1 MSPEFTNGGGLLGTR
16 LTLYVAGADRS
27 ADLVSKVTEEART
40 LGDRVQLSVVDVLD
54 DPARAEQDAVLAT
67 PMIVRWAPAPVRRI
81 TGDIVD
87 LTVLVPAESESDHTE
102 HVAPDPDQ
110 ANQPAEAQANAILSR
125 AAHELR
131 TPLVVI
137 RGFAQTLVDSLTRLD
152 QQSAYKCAEAI
163 VRGSTQLQSVLDTM
177 LVLNSVERD
186 GVRLNLTDV
195 PLGELVQESVRDL
208 RAVAA
213 KHKVSVD
220 VLDNVGVH
228 ADPGKVRQIVSN
240 LLTNAFKFSPPDST
254 VRVVVR
260 ATKECA
266 CVAVDDEG
274 PGIPQDQLE
283 KVFDQYERLGRT
295 EKGMGLGLYISRR
308 LAEAHEGSLNASS
321 SEFGGARFELTLP
334 RTTSTG

>member
-1 MSPEFTNGGGLLGTR
+1 MRAEQSNGGRSDITE
-16 LTLYVAGADRS
+16 LTLYIAGARRS
-27 ADLVSKVTEEART
+27 ADLVTRVTEEARS
-40 LGDRVQLSVVDVLD
+40 LGDAVRLSVVDVLD

-81 TGDIVD
+81 TGDVVD
-87 LTVLVPAESESDHTE
+87 LTALLPVESESYDLEQLETE
-102 HVAPDPDQ
+102 A
-110 ANQPAEAQANAILSR
+110 AEARPADAAASAVLSR

-137 RGFAQTLVDSLTRLD
+137 RGFAQTLVDSLTKLD
-152 QQSAYKCAEAI
+152 QQTAYRCAEAI
-163 VRGSTQLQSVLDTM
+163 VRGSAQLQGVLDTM

-186 GVRLNLTDV
+186 GVKLNLADV
-195 PLGELVQESVRDL
+195 PLDEVVQETVRDL
-208 RAVAA
+208 RPVAS

-220 VLDNVGVH
+220 VLQNVVVR
-228 ADPGKVRQIVSN
+228 ADAGKVRQIVSN

-260 ATKECA
+260 ATKECG

-274 PGIPQDQLE
+274 DGIPEDE
-283 KVFDQYERLGRT
+283 RERVFDQYERLGRS

-308 LAEAHEGSLNASS
+308 LAEAHEGMLTAADSD
-321 SEFGGARFELTLP
+321 FGGARFELTLP
-334 RTTSTG
+334 RSPSMG